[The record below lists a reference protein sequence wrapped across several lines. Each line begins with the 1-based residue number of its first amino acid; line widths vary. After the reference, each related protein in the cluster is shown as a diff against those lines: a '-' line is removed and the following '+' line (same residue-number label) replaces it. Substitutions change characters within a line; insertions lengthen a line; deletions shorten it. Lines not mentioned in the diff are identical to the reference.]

1 MITFRDNLKKSKD
14 WYAAC
19 LECQRVTVAEERT
32 ATQLL
37 LLLLRAA
44 VMKN

>member
-1 MITFRDNLKKSKD
+1 MITFRDKLKKSKD

-37 LLLLRAA
+37 LLLREA